1 MVLNGIPQLPI
12 DISSSI
18 GKFWTKICLE
28 EKGFYLKKLMTPY
41 NWLEIDDLAKGLMCS
56 KKSVYNYRDDGIFV
70 AGVHYYSVGTGK
82 VRGKHIYCLELCRQA
97 LIERTKRQQQKI
109 EKAETYSKEEISK
122 RIDRQIKPSQLS
134 YRG

>member
-1 MVLNGIPQLPI
+1 MKEF
-12 DISSSI
+12 S
-18 GKFWTKICLE
+18 
-28 EKGFYLKKLMTPY
+28 
-41 NWLEIDDLAKGLMCS
+41 WLEIDDLAKGLMCS

>member
-1 MVLNGIPQLPI
+1 
-12 DISSSI
+12 
-18 GKFWTKICLE
+18 
-28 EKGFYLKKLMTPY
+28 MTNY
-41 NWLEIDDLAKGLMCS
+41 NWLEIHDLAEGLKCS
-56 KKSVYNYRDDGIFV
+56 IKSVYNYRDDGIFV
-70 AGVHYYSVGTGK
+70 AGVHYYSVGNGK

-97 LIERTKRQQQKI
+97 LIERTKRQQQKV

>member
-1 MVLNGIPQLPI
+1 
-12 DISSSI
+12 
-18 GKFWTKICLE
+18 
-28 EKGFYLKKLMTPY
+28 MTNY
-41 NWLEIDDLAKGLMCS
+41 NWLEIHDLAEGLKCS
-56 KKSVYNYRDDGIFV
+56 IKSVYNYRDDGIFV

-109 EKAETYSKEEISK
+109 EKAETYSKKEISK

>member
-1 MVLNGIPQLPI
+1 
-12 DISSSI
+12 
-18 GKFWTKICLE
+18 
-28 EKGFYLKKLMTPY
+28 MTTY

-97 LIERTKRQQQKI
+97 LIERTKRQQQK
-109 EKAETYSKEEISK
+109 AETYSKEEISK

>member
-1 MVLNGIPQLPI
+1 MPSPKYKPYLDGQGGVKIGLSPI
-12 DISSSI
+12 SES
-18 GKFWTKICLE
+18 K
-28 EKGFYLKKLMTPY
+28 
-41 NWLEIDDLAKGLMCS
+41 WLEIDDLAKGLMCS

>member
-1 MVLNGIPQLPI
+1 MSN
-12 DISSSI
+12 
-18 GKFWTKICLE
+18 
-28 EKGFYLKKLMTPY
+28 Y
-41 NWLEIDDLAKGLMCS
+41 NWLEIHDLAEGLRCS
-56 KKSVYNYRDDGIFV
+56 IKSVYNYRDDGIFV

>member
-1 MVLNGIPQLPI
+1 
-12 DISSSI
+12 
-18 GKFWTKICLE
+18 
-28 EKGFYLKKLMTPY
+28 MTTY

-70 AGVHYYSVGTGK
+70 AGVHYYSVGTGR

>member
-1 MVLNGIPQLPI
+1 MSN
-12 DISSSI
+12 
-18 GKFWTKICLE
+18 
-28 EKGFYLKKLMTPY
+28 Y
-41 NWLEIDDLAKGLMCS
+41 NWLEIHDLAEGLKCS
-56 KKSVYNYRDDGIFV
+56 IKSVYNYRDDGIFV
-70 AGVHYYSVGTGK
+70 AGVHYYSVGTGQ